1 MKKISKI
8 FVLGVLALALPLTS
22 AICQEKK
29 TEKKVKIII
38 DDGSGVRTIVD
49 TTFINSPAPDSIVIK
64 DGEVIYLNE
73 PCKDKPEGMKCKK
86 MTVTVTADNKDGKDM
101 VKTIIVNGG
110 DAGLKG
116 SGAAAGDSQFYV
128 ISDAEAIE
136 TQPGKNVYV
145 ITRKADND
153 SEGIRTVAIMKDGKS
168 LTGEEKL
175 VEIEENGKNVKDDM
189 TKYIVARDGMVVTVE
204 SNDEAKAKDLIKLI
218 ESNLDTQR
226 DAGNAN
232 MSSKPAPLKKG
243 KK

>member
-8 FVLGVLALALPLTS
+8 LVLVVLALALPLTS
-22 AICQEKK
+22 AFCQEKK
-29 TEKKVKIII
+29 TEKKVRIII
-38 DDGSGVRTIVD
+38 DDGSGVKTIVD

-73 PCKDKPEGMKCKK
+73 PCKDTPEGKKCKK

-110 DAGLKG
+110 DADLNS
-116 SGAAAGDSQFYV
+116 SGTEAGHSHVYA

-136 TQPGKNVYV
+136 TNPGKNVYV
-145 ITRKADND
+145 ITRKADSD
-153 SEGIRTVAIMKDGKS
+153 GDGIHTVAIMKDGKS

-218 ESNLDTQR
+218 ESNLDTQK
-226 DAGNAN
+226 DAGNGN